1 MVRAMAARAISAAT
15 ISFGLVSIPIKLYTT
30 SESGSSISFNMLH
43 DCGTRLKQQYV
54 CSKHE
59 KVVARDEMVK
69 GYEFAKGQYVIFT
82 EAELKALEA
91 ETSRLIEI
99 TEFIPASEV
108 DPLFFDRAYYL
119 GPDKGGDKPYKLLSR
134 AMQETGRCA
143 LATYAARGKSYLVL
157 LRPFEDGLVMQQ
169 LHYADEVKS
178 FHEIERIDATLTDQ
192 ELQLA
197 TQLIDQ
203 IAVEK
208 FRPERYEDAVKK
220 RIEELIAQKV
230 DGEEVTFAEAE
241 ESQGKI
247 IDLMEALKAS
257 IEGGAARRSAASE
270 RKGPKRVA
278 AKVPGKAKASKE
290 A

>member
-1 MVRAMAARAISAAT
+1 
-15 ISFGLVSIPIKLYTT
+15 
-30 SESGSSISFNMLH
+30 
-43 DCGTRLKQQYV
+43 
-54 CSKHE
+54 
-59 KVVARDEMVK
+59 
-69 GYEFAKGQYVIFT
+69 
-82 EAELKALEA
+82 
-91 ETSRLIEI
+91 
-99 TEFIPASEV
+99 
-108 DPLFFDRAYYL
+108 
-119 GPDKGGDKPYKLLSR
+119 
-134 AMQETGRCA
+134 MQETGRCA

>member
-1 MVRAMAARAISAAT
+1 MVHAMAARAISAAT

-43 DCGTRLKQQYV
+43 ECGTRLKQQYV

-99 TEFIPASEV
+99 TEFIPVSEV

-143 LATYAARGKSYLVL
+143 LATYAAHGKSYLVL

-169 LHYADEVKS
+169 LRYADEVKS
-178 FHEIERIDATLTDQ
+178 FQEIERIDATLTDQ

-203 IAVEK
+203 IAVEE

-257 IEGGAARRSAASE
+257 IEGGAAKGGAESE

-278 AKVPGKAKASKE
+278 AKVTRKAKASKE